1 MALIHPQF
9 DPVAFSIGGEGGWP
23 VHWYGLTYLAAF
35 LMFLFVGKY
44 RAKKMP
50 LLGFKP
56 IELDDIL
63 FYGVLGVILGGRLGY
78 VLFYK
83 PAEFLT
89 NPGDIFK
96 VWQGGMS
103 FHGGFLGVLVAMIW
117 YARKTRRNFWEVT
130 DFIAPLVPLGLA
142 AGRLGNFINGELWG
156 RVSSANYSWL
166 MLFPQANE
174 ADVLHVTA
182 HPESAALL
190 QQVGDY
196 LMLPRHPSQ
205 IYQLLGE
212 GLLLFVILWLY
223 ARKIRPMMAVSAVFL
238 IGYGVLRFIAEFA
251 REPDDF
257 LGLFAGF
264 SMGQL
269 LSLPMIVV
277 GAVLLWWAYKRQNA
291 PAKT

>member
-9 DPVAFSIGGEGGWP
+9 DPVAFSIGGAGGWP

-35 LMFLFVGKY
+35 LLFLLLGKY

-63 FYGVLGVILGGRLGY
+63 FYGVLGVILGGRIGY

-83 PAEFLT
+83 PAEFLA
-89 NPGDIFK
+89 NPGDILK

-103 FHGGFLGVLVAMIW
+103 FHGGFLGVLVAMLW
-117 YARKTRRNFWEVT
+117 YARKTRRHFWEVT

-156 RVSSANYSWL
+156 RVSSANYPWL

-174 ADVLHVTA
+174 ADTVYVSA
-182 HPESAALL
+182 HPESAQLL

-212 GLLLFVILWLY
+212 GLLLFVIVWLY

-269 LSLPMIVV
+269 LSLPMIVAGV
-277 GAVLLWWAYKRQNA
+277 ALLWWAYKRQNQPSKA
-291 PAKT
+291 

>member
-63 FYGVLGVILGGRLGY
+63 FYGVLGVILGGRIGY

-83 PAEFLT
+83 PAEFLA
-89 NPGDIFK
+89 NPSDIFK

-117 YARKTRRNFWEVT
+117 YARKTGRNFWEVT

-257 LGLFAGF
+257 LGLFAGY

>member
-166 MLFPQANE
+166 MLFPQENE

>member
-1 MALIHPQF
+1 
-9 DPVAFSIGGEGGWP
+9 
-23 VHWYGLTYLAAF
+23 
-35 LMFLFVGKY
+35 
-44 RAKKMP
+44 
-50 LLGFKP
+50 
-56 IELDDIL
+56 
-63 FYGVLGVILGGRLGY
+63 
-78 VLFYK
+78 
-83 PAEFLT
+83 
-89 NPGDIFK
+89 
-96 VWQGGMS
+96 
-103 FHGGFLGVLVAMIW
+103 
-117 YARKTRRNFWEVT
+117 
-130 DFIAPLVPLGLA
+130 
-142 AGRLGNFINGELWG
+142 
-156 RVSSANYSWL
+156 
-166 MLFPQANE
+166 MLFRQANE
-174 ADVLHVTA
+174 ADVLYVTA
-182 HPESAALL
+182 HPQSATLL

>member
-1 MALIHPQF
+1 
-9 DPVAFSIGGEGGWP
+9 
-23 VHWYGLTYLAAF
+23 
-35 LMFLFVGKY
+35 
-44 RAKKMP
+44 
-50 LLGFKP
+50 
-56 IELDDIL
+56 
-63 FYGVLGVILGGRLGY
+63 
-78 VLFYK
+78 
-83 PAEFLT
+83 
-89 NPGDIFK
+89 
-96 VWQGGMS
+96 
-103 FHGGFLGVLVAMIW
+103 
-117 YARKTRRNFWEVT
+117 
-130 DFIAPLVPLGLA
+130 
-142 AGRLGNFINGELWG
+142 
-156 RVSSANYSWL
+156 
-166 MLFPQANE
+166 MLY
-174 ADVLHVTA
+174 VTA
-182 HPESAALL
+182 HPQSATLL

-205 IYQLLGE
+205 IYQFLGE

-277 GAVLLWWAYKRQNA
+277 GAVLLWWAYNRQNA